1 MINHSHNFKPFFI
14 VLVFILCVGK
24 LSAQKII
31 NNHTTEIHY
40 LSGTDKDHMVEWEFT
55 VQKV

>member
-1 MINHSHNFKPFFI
+1 MINHSHSFKPFFI

-40 LSGTDKDHMVEWEFT
+40 LSGTDKDHM
-55 VQKV
+55 